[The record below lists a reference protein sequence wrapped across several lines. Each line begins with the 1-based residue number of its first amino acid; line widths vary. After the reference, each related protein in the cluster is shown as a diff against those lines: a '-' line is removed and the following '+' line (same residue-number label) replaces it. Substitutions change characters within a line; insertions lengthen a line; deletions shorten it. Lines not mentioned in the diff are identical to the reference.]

1 MKRSSKIVLGTLA
14 TLFSCLLVVLIVG
27 IIHLRRTARPD
38 AEEYI
43 RSHVVTGLQEHF
55 HADVQLSALHI
66 SLYPTMNV
74 VGEGL
79 VLSRKED
86 SGGPPLISVRKFVLD
101 GALKEIFQPVPHF
114 QKLTLDGLEMHIPA
128 HRGDSTATHS
138 SSPIKLNFIIN
149 EIVTSDAEIDILRA
163 KADKPTLVFAIHKL
177 KVKSFQPNQP
187 AAFHAT
193 LQNPRPIGEIEVDGE
208 LGPWDAK
215 EPSLT
220 PLTGKYEYAHADL
233 GEFPGISGYLSSKGE
248 FAGVLDYISV
258 QGKTEIP
265 DFTVAAGGHPMAL
278 NTEFDA
284 IVDGTNGNTYLK
296 SVNAH
301 FLHTSLMISGEIAK
315 YSGQADRKISLKV
328 ISQSARVED
337 LLKIAVKSPNPMLTG
352 DASINTKVDLRLHH
366 GQNIFDRLALSGR
379 FGITEAKFTSS
390 DTQNKINSL
399 SQKALGRPGDTSADD
414 AASDFEGNFTLKD
427 GVMDFTSLQFAVAG
441 AAVKLNGSYD
451 LRGESVDFH
460 GTLRMNAKLSQ
471 TTTGAKSVLL
481 KFVDPFFAK
490 DGAGALLPIKIQGS
504 RANPSFGLELH
515 RTNPKTSN

>member
-1 MKRSSKIVLGTLA
+1 MKRSSKIVLGIIA
-14 TLFSCLLVVLIVG
+14 TLFTGILVAGLIG
-27 IIHLRRTARPD
+27 IVHLRRTARPD
-38 AEEYI
+38 VEEYI

-55 HADVQLSALHI
+55 RADVQLSALHI
-66 SLYPTMNV
+66 SLYPAIHV

-79 VLSRKED
+79 VLSRNED
-86 SGGPPLISVRKFVLD
+86 PAAPPLVSVRKFVLD
-101 GALKEIFQPVPHF
+101 AVLKEIFNPVPRF
-114 QKLTLDGLEMHIPA
+114 RKLTLEGLEMHIPS
-128 HRGDSTATHS
+128 HRGDPGAAH
-138 SSPIKLNFIIN
+138 PIAPVKLNFTID
-149 EIVTSDAEIDILRA
+149 EIVASDAEIDILRA

-177 KVKSFQPNQP
+177 NIKSFQPNQP

-193 LQNPRPIGEIEVDGE
+193 LQNPRPIGEIETEGE
-208 LGPWDAK
+208 LGPWNAQ
-215 EPSLT
+215 EPSHT
-220 PLTGKYEYAHADL
+220 PLIGKYEYTHADL

-248 FAGVLDYISV
+248 FQGVLDYISV
-258 QGKTEIP
+258 LGKTEIP

-278 NTEFDA
+278 TTEFDA

-301 FLHTSLMISGEIAK
+301 FLHTSLLISGEIAK
-315 YSGQADRKISLKV
+315 NFGEADRKISLKV
-328 ISQSARVED
+328 VSQSARVED
-337 LLKIAVKSPNPMLTG
+337 LLKIAVKSSDPMLTG
-352 DASINTKVDLRLHH
+352 DASINTKVDLRLHR
-366 GQNIFDRLALSGR
+366 GQNIFDRLALSGQ
-379 FGITEAKFTSS
+379 FGIAEAKFSS
-390 DTQNKINSL
+390 SETQNKINTL
-399 SQKALGRPGDTSADD
+399 SQKALGRPGDTAVDD
-414 AASDFEGNFTLKD
+414 AASDFNGNFTLKN
-427 GVMDFTSLQFAVAG
+427 GTMNFTNLQFAVAG

-515 RTNPKTSN
+515 RANAKTSN

>member
-1 MKRSSKIVLGTLA
+1 MKSSSKIVLGVVAL
-14 TLFSCLLVVLIVG
+14 LFSGMLIVG
-27 IIHLRRTARPD
+27 IVLIRRVRPST
-38 AEEYI
+38 EEYI

-55 HADVQLSALHI
+55 KADVQLSALHI
-66 SLYPTMNV
+66 SLYPALRV

-79 VLSRKED
+79 VLSRKQD
-86 SGGPPLISVRKFVLD
+86 LDAPPLISVRKFVLD
-101 GALKEIFQPVPHF
+101 GALREIFRPVPHF
-114 QKLTLDGLEMHIPA
+114 QSLKLEGLEMHIPA
-128 HRGDSTATHS
+128 HRGDSSAVHTV
-138 SSPIKLNFIIN
+138 SPAKLDFIVD
-149 EIVTSDAEIDILRA
+149 EIVSSDAEIDILRA
-163 KADKPTLVFAIHKL
+163 KVDKPTLVFAIHKL
-177 KVKSFQPNQP
+177 KIKSFEPNHP

-208 LGPWDAK
+208 LGPWDAQ

-220 PLTGKYEYAHADL
+220 PLSGKYEYSHADL
-233 GEFPGISGYLSSKGE
+233 GTFPGISGYLSSKGE

-301 FLHTSLMISGEIAK
+301 FLHTSLLISGEIAK
-315 YSGQADRKISLKV
+315 YSGEADRKISLKV
-328 ISQSARVED
+328 SSQSARVED
-337 LLKIAVKSPNPMLTG
+337 LLKLAVKSPNPMLTG
-352 DASINTKVDLRLHH
+352 DARLNTKVDLRLHQ
-366 GQNIFDRLALSGR
+366 GQNIFDRLTLAGR
-379 FGITEAKFTSS
+379 FGIMEAKFTSS
-390 DTQNKINSL
+390 DTQDKINSL
-399 SQKALGRPGDTSADD
+399 SQKALGQPGVSAAAD
-414 AASDFEGNFTLKD
+414 AASDFKGSFTLKD
-427 GVMDFTSLQFAVAG
+427 GTMDFSDLQFAVAG
-441 AAVKLNGSYD
+441 AAVKLDGSYD

-471 TTTGAKSVLL
+471 TTTGAKSILL

-504 RANPSFGLELH
+504 RANPSFGVELH
-515 RTNPKTSN
+515 RANPKTSN